1 MMSVVPGVRSKTDFA
16 VCFDSRS
23 KKDEAGFLGKY
34 LHRIIQGSFGEDLPG
49 HRNSSSP
56 QDYSSC
62 PCLQRDSASH
72 DSKA

>member
-49 HRNSSSP
+49 HRN
-56 QDYSSC
+56 
-62 PCLQRDSASH
+62 
-72 DSKA
+72 